1 MAYYVFR
8 INYSDYFSLIR
19 KELIVQKK
27 LRQGWGTY
35 DMRVDQGYEVYKAGW
50 QAHWEKVDNF
60 SVCLPSAFGLW
71 ITDI

>member
-1 MAYYVFR
+1 MSLILALTYKENTKMAYYVFR

-35 DMRVDQGYEVYKAGW
+35 DMRVDQGYEAYKAG
-50 QAHWEKVDNF
+50 
-60 SVCLPSAFGLW
+60 
-71 ITDI
+71 